1 MLSFVVCGILSWE
14 QIRFKFD
21 GRSDNFFIRWWQ
33 AGAWPGIYH
42 MVIVT
47 PCPSKECV
55 GFYCRFVGRIGAFP
69 NSCPILECKENFST
83 GEKWLRRKCEV
94 QFAGPVDGID
104 WSNLGLYRSWFIRL

>member
-1 MLSFVVCGILSWE
+1 MSWE
-14 QIRFKFD
+14 QIRFRFD
-21 GRSDNFFIRWWQ
+21 GRSDNFLLGGKQ
-33 AGAWPGIYH
+33 VLGQVVYH

-47 PCPSKECV
+47 PCPSKESD
-55 GFYCRFVGRIGAFP
+55 GFYCRFVGRIGAIT

-104 WSNLGLYRSWFIRL
+104 WSNLGLYQSWFIRL